1 MSRRGRIDL
10 VLLAVVAVAL
20 ALRLSYLHDLGRLG
34 YLTAVLSPDELYYD
48 QLARRVAAGR
58 WLGDAPFFYGPLYPY
73 LLGLLYAIAGPAPAA
88 ARAVQLVLGAL
99 ACVPVF
105 WLGRRLFDRR
115 VGLLAAAA
123 TALYGP
129 WLLLSGSLL
138 YDQLAPLLVTL
149 FLLAA
154 LRARESGR
162 PRDHAAAGVVLG
174 LAALGRANVLLW
186 LPVAAL
192 LAWRQARGTRGA
204 AAGRAGPGGGARG
217 RGPAAGEATARR
229 ATAGPASRRPA
240 AWRAWGAL
248 AVACG
253 LTLAPA
259 ALHNLAAGDAV
270 PLTTNGGLN
279 FLIGNGP
286 GATGGFRQPDGI
298 DLAADPT
305 GRPAAEA
312 AAGRPLRPS
321 EVSARFLRAAGD
333 HLRAHPGA
341 WLALLARK
349 VALFWNAHELAQ
361 IENYEFQRAVS
372 PTLRRLPPLFGWL
385 APLALVGLAVAWRR
399 GGAHVEMGAFLAAYT
414 LSIAL
419 FFVAGRYRLAVVP
432 LVAVYAAA
440 ALVWAGERLRERAWR
455 PLLAAG
461 AAAAAL
467 AVLLGLN
474 LLGDNPRRHLAETHF
489 RAGRQA
495 EERGLVAPALAHYR
509 AAVAAWPAHAKAWLS
524 LGVALS
530 EQGDK
535 AAAESA
541 LREAVRRDPGYG
553 RAYYN
558 LALLVHGRGEPGEA
572 IALLQEAT
580 RRDPDYYGGWRGL
593 AVVLAAEGRLGEA
606 RAVLARIAAR
616 PWPSE
621 PEGERLRE
629 RARQLAARLA
639 ELPEGARPAFDIDPA
654 RPTPEGRRQP

>member
-10 VLLAVVAVAL
+10 ALLAVVAVAL
-20 ALRLSYLHDLGRLG
+20 ALRLAYLHDLGRLG
-34 YLTAVLSPDELYYD
+34 YLTGVLSPDELYYD
-48 QLARRVAAGR
+48 QLARRVAEGR
-58 WLGDAPFFYGPLYPY
+58 WLADAPFFYGPLYPY
-73 LLGLLYAIAGPAPAA
+73 LLGLLYAVAGPSPAA

-99 ACVPVF
+99 ACAPVF

-162 PRDHAAAGVVLG
+162 PRDHAAAGVLLG

-186 LPVAAL
+186 LPAAAL
-192 LAWRQARGTRGA
+192 LAWRE
-204 AAGRAGPGGGARG
+204 G
-217 RGPAAGEATARR
+217 RGEG
-229 ATAGPASRRPA
+229 GVA
-240 AWRAWGAL
+240 AWRGWGAL
-248 AVACG
+248 ALACG

-286 GATGGFRQPDGI
+286 DATGGFRQPAGL
-298 DLAADPT
+298 DLQADPT
-305 GRPAAEA
+305 GQRAAEA
-312 AAGRPLRPS
+312 AAGRALRPS
-321 EVSARFLRAAGD
+321 ETSAHFLRAAVD
-333 HLRAHPGA
+333 HVRAHPGA

-372 PTLRRLPPLFGWL
+372 PTLRRLPALFGWL

-399 GGAHVEMGAFLAAYT
+399 DGAHAVMGAFLAVYT

-432 LVAVYAAA
+432 LIAVYAAG
-440 ALVWAGERLRERAWR
+440 ALVWAGERLRRRAWR
-455 PLLAAG
+455 PLLVAA

-467 AVLLGLN
+467 AALLGLN

-495 EERGLVAPALAHYR
+495 EESGLIAPALAHYR

-524 LGVALS
+524 LGIALS

-541 LREAVRRDPGYG
+541 VREALRRDPGYG

-558 LALLVHGRGEPGEA
+558 LALLVHGRGDPGEA

-616 PWPSE
+616 PWPGE

-639 ELPEGARPAFDIDPA
+639 ELPEGARPTFDIDPA
-654 RPTPEGRRQP
+654 RLGPDGRRQP

>member
-34 YLTAVLSPDELYYD
+34 YLTGVLSPDELYYD

-73 LLGLLYAIAGPAPAA
+73 LLGLLYAIAGPVPAA

-123 TALYGP
+123 TAVYGP

-138 YDQLAPLLVTL
+138 YDQFAPLLVTL

-162 PRDHAAAGVVLG
+162 LRDHAAAGVLLG

-192 LAWRQARGTRGA
+192 LAWREGRGARGA
-204 AAGRAGPGGGARG
+204 DPGRAGPGDRARG
-217 RGPAAGEATARR
+217 CGPAAGA
-229 ATAGPASRRPA
+229 ASARPA

-286 GATGGFRQPDGI
+286 DAMGGFRQPAGL
-298 DLAADPT
+298 DLQADPT
-305 GRPAAEA
+305 GQRAAEA
-312 AAGRPLRPS
+312 AAGRTLRPS
-321 EVSARFLRAAGD
+321 EVSAHFLRAAGD
-333 HLRAHPGA
+333 HARAHPGA
-341 WLALLARK
+341 WLVLLARK

-361 IENYEFQRAVS
+361 IENYEFQRTVS

-399 GGAHVEMGAFLAAYT
+399 GGAHVVMGAFLAAYT

-440 ALVWAGERLRERAWR
+440 ALVWAGERLREWAWR
-455 PLLAAG
+455 PLLAAA

-495 EERGLVAPALAHYR
+495 EESRLVAPALAHYR

-541 LREAVRRDPGYG
+541 VREAVRRDPAYG

-558 LALLVHGRGEPGEA
+558 LALLVHGRGDPGEA

-606 RAVLARIAAR
+606 RAVLAQIAAR
-616 PWPSE
+616 PWPGE

-639 ELPEGARPAFDIDPA
+639 ELPEGARPTFDIDPA
-654 RPTPEGRRQP
+654 RLAPDGRRQP

>member
-1 MSRRGRIDL
+1 VSRRGRIDL

-34 YLTAVLSPDELYYD
+34 YLTGVLSPDELYYD
-48 QLARRVAAGR
+48 QLARRVAEGR

-73 LLGLLYAIAGPAPAA
+73 LLGLLYAIAGPAPAT

-162 PRDHAAAGVVLG
+162 PRDHATAGVLLG

-186 LPVAAL
+186 LPVAVL
-192 LAWRQARGTRGA
+192 LAWREARVARSA
-204 AAGRAGPGGGARG
+204 DPGRAGLGDRARG
-217 RGPAAGEATARR
+217 RGPAAGA
-229 ATAGPASRRPA
+229 ASRRPA
-240 AWRAWGAL
+240 AWRAWETL
-248 AVACG
+248 VLACG

-286 GATGGFRQPDGI
+286 DATGGFRQPAGL
-298 DLAADPT
+298 DLQADPT
-305 GRPAAEA
+305 GLRAAEA
-312 AAGRPLRPS
+312 AAGRELRPS
-321 EVSARFLRAAGD
+321 EASAHFLRAAGD
-333 HLRAHPGA
+333 HARAHPGA

-361 IENYEFQRAVS
+361 IENYEFQRAVA
-372 PTLRRLPPLFGWL
+372 PTLRRLPPPFGWL

-399 GGAHVEMGAFLAAYT
+399 GGAHVAMGAFLAAYT

-432 LVAVYAAA
+432 LVAIYAAA

-455 PLLAAG
+455 PLLAAA

-495 EERGLVAPALAHYR
+495 EERRLAAPAVAHHR

-541 LREAVRRDPGYG
+541 VREAVRRDPGYG

-558 LALLVHGRGEPGEA
+558 LALLVHGRGAPGEA

-606 RAVLARIAAR
+606 RTALARIAAR
-616 PWPSE
+616 PWPGE

-654 RPTPEGRRQP
+654 RLAPDGRRQP